1 MRGARSWPFAA
12 MLLLAAC
19 AHKPPPPAP
28 PAARPPV
35 TRATLRLHAPADL
48 DAHGDVVI
56 PKDAIIHQG
65 GLPGVFVLSPRGRAR
80 FRLIKIGAIGPRV
93 AQILSGLR
101 GNETLVLPPFRGVY
115 DGSPIHPPITTRR
128 GQHGSR

>member
-19 AHKPPPPAP
+19 AHKPPPAP

>member
-1 MRGARSWPFAA
+1 MRAARSWPFAA
-12 MLLLAAC
+12 MLLLGAC

-35 TRATLRLHAPADL
+35 TRATLRLPAPADL